1 MAGLA
6 ATFAT
11 KLRQRGADLESKA
24 SKGPRAARKVN
35 VAWRHRA
42 SCTSPQHTLHPLR
55 RRSPIYTLQIVTV
68 TRWWLLRDLAGLWEL
83 LPAGNLRRRRKHRHA
98 TEQSSTAI
106 SSEPPTEGLQ
116 HGPHL
121 LLHLLHLLPKIAVR
135 SPSVNRKGTQ
145 TSVRRQQKRS
155 QNATRTEAFGPE
167 PRHSHAHWHGRCAQD
182 ICLDILCS
190 TSRLCS
196 SLTGH

>member
-1 MAGLA
+1 MN
-6 ATFAT
+6 
-11 KLRQRGADLESKA
+11 
-24 SKGPRAARKVN
+24 RK
-35 VAWRHRA
+35 
-42 SCTSPQHTLHPLR
+42 R
-55 RRSPIYTLQIVTV
+55 RRVLAQRESRTWRGSREHLAHHHSTLCTRYAADHHFYTLQIVTV